1 MSKIAYTLPEAAEQ
15 VSVSVQT
22 LRRAIAATD
31 PNAYPP
37 PLEAKNAGSEKKPSY
52 RIAHVRLMAWFDSL
66 KDA

>member
-1 MSKIAYTLPEAAEQ
+1 MSKLAYTLTEAAEQ

-31 PNAYPP
+31 PNSYPP
-37 PLEAKNAGSEKKPSY
+37 PLRAKNAGSEKKPSY
-52 RIAHVRLMAWFDSL
+52 RISHTNLTAWYDSL